1 MNVMRDMQATPGRMI
16 SRPMLAPASAGKK
29 QSSLFLFSGDPVHF
43 ACGTAASRV
52 RLMVSEKPFLPAL
65 PLAELAPGA
74 MRCVTLG
81 DAPVLLVHTREG
93 GVHAVHN
100 ICSHAYAKMDEGRLR
115 GYRVICPLHGASF
128 DVRNGAVLGAP
139 ASAPLQSYP
148 VRVVD
153 GHIMVQA

>member
-1 MNVMRDMQATPGRMI
+1 MRGMQAAPGRMD
-16 SRPMLAPASAGKK
+16 SRPMVALACAGKK
-29 QSSLFLFSGDPVHF
+29 QSSLFLFGRDPVHF
-43 ACGTAASRV
+43 AGGTAAFAERT
-52 RLMVSEKPFLPAL
+52 MVPEKPFLPAL

-115 GYRVICPLHGASF
+115 GNRVICPLHGASF
-128 DVRNGAVLGAP
+128 DVRSGAVLGAP